1 MVTARFGNTSG
12 PYLYETF
19 HESMD
24 GVALELVLISVA
36 PMRTIGY
43 VDVESADMST
53 VELENPVEFP
63 GKSLSGISVG
73 TPPDMV

>member
-1 MVTARFGNTSG
+1 MVTPRFGNTSG

-19 HESMD
+19 QASID

-43 VDVESADMST
+43 VDVESDDIST

-63 GKSLSGISVG
+63 GKSVSGISVG
-73 TPPDMV
+73 TPPDIV